1 MPQVRKV
8 HKNIL
13 PKILL
18 CALILALITL
28 TLAGCGR
35 YGGSA
40 NPPDKATL
48 MENAESG
55 GSYGYVADYLD
66 EWDFPRFDKA
76 KITGIE
82 DRVSSTSVVA
92 YPEKGEH
99 ARLTAIHFLDNY
111 YDKISLSD
119 PNEVTDALL
128 HSYFE
133 ESGDPYAKYRDP
145 EDYAAYLE
153 KSSGT
158 FVGIGITLAK
168 SGEKFTV
175 REVEA
180 GSSAE
185 SVGILVGDEIVRIGG
200 TSLSGCSVDRARALL
215 SGEVGSSVTITIIR
229 DGAESTVTATR
240 AVFEER
246 TVIYEERL
254 VVYEKEDSSPLYLS
268 IGYVKI
274 TAFRQNTADQFIAAI
289 DYLEAEGV
297 QGFVFDVRDNGGG
310 YLSSVV
316 KMLDYLVPIN
326 TKLVSYKYK
335 SIADTIE
342 RAGSQHAID
351 KPIAVLINESSAS
364 AAEVFA
370 SAIRD
375 CKNINA
381 LNAFLVGKATYGKGV
396 MQTGYSLAD
405 GSGFQITSANIL
417 PPLGESYH
425 GTGILPTYEAE
436 IGTDGNDGQ
445 YLHAEAELAKL
456 VAIYTNG
463 VSKEHLIEFLIKSMN
478 EDSGKEYGYVAD
490 YLREWHVPMFDAVK
504 LRSLQDHY
512 VSRVG
517 KITNVRELAKNTVLH
532 FANKYYVD
540 TSVADVTATTD
551 ALIRAWVDTL
561 EDKWAEYRTPEEYE
575 SFMAEL
581 NGTAVGIGITID
593 QQNHLITKI
602 ARSSDAYLR
611 LLVGDVLLAVNGV
624 EFIYETDTSAG
635 NYNLINSLINGE
647 PDTTVDITVL
657 RDGEEITVTVTR
669 GAEDTETVFV
679 EVDENGIA
687 YIEII
692 SFKATTEAQFKSTVS
707 SLMASG
713 VRGFIL
719 DLRGNI
725 GGSLSAITTSIST
738 LVGPGAPIMSFEFTN
753 GESMNPISSTGST
766 SIGKIPVVV
775 LCDKYTASAGELFCA
790 ALRDYTEM
798 GLMNVTLIGEVTVG
812 KAILQETQRLSDGSS
827 ITLTIAHFYPPL
839 GKDSSFV
846 GTGITPDYIESD
858 REAQEALAM
867 EVLLD
872 MIEAYESA
880 SEITPD

>member
-18 CALILALITL
+18 CALILALTVFAL
-28 TLAGCGR
+28 CSCGR

-48 MENAESG
+48 AERAQGG
-55 GSYGYVADYLD
+55 GSYEYVADYLD
-66 EWDFPRFDKA
+66 KWDFPRFDKS
-76 KITGIE
+76 KITSVE
-82 DRVSSTSVVA
+82 DRVASTSVIA
-92 YPEKGEH
+92 YPERGEH
-99 ARLTAIHFLDNY
+99 ARLTAEYFLENY
-111 YDKISLSD
+111 YDKTDIDD

-128 HSYFE
+128 RAYFST
-133 ESGDPYAKYRDP
+133 SGDPYARYRDV
-145 EDYAAYLE
+145 EEYAVYLE
-153 KSSGT
+153 KSSGSS
-158 FVGIGITLAK
+158 VGIGITFVK
-168 SGEKFTV
+168 SGDKFTV
-175 REVEA
+175 SAVQE

-185 SVGILVGDEIVRIGG
+185 AAGILVGDEILKIDDI
-200 TSLSGCSVDRARALL
+200 SLSGSSTDAISLRL
-215 SGEVGSSVTITIIR
+215 SGEVGTTVSLTVLR
-229 DGAESTVTATR
+229 DGASYTVLATR
-240 AVFEER
+240 ERIEER
-246 TVIYEERL
+246 SVIYEERL
-254 VVYEKEDSSPLYLS
+254 VVYEKEDGTPLYLS
-268 IGYVKI
+268 VGYVKI

-289 DYLEAEGV
+289 DELEASGV
-297 QGFVFDVRDNGGG
+297 QGFVFDVRNNGGG

-316 KMLDYLVPIN
+316 EMLDYLVPIN

-335 SIADTIE
+335 NIADTIE
-342 RAGSQHAID
+342 RAGSQHATD
-351 KPIAVLINESSAS
+351 KPIAVLINENSAS

-370 SAIRD
+370 AAIRD
-375 CKNINA
+375 CKSINV
-381 LNAFLVGKATYGKGV
+381 LNSFLVGKTTYGKGV
-396 MQTGYSLAD
+396 MQTGYSFAD
-405 GSGFQITSANIL
+405 GSAFQITSANIL
-417 PPLGESYH
+417 PPLGVSYH
-425 GTGILPTYEAE
+425 GIGILPTYEAE
-436 IGTDGNDGQ
+436 LGEGDGQ
-445 YLHAEAELAKL
+445 YDLAAAELAKL

-463 VSKEHLIEFLIKSMN
+463 LSKEHLIEFLTKSMN
-478 EDSGKEYGYVAD
+478 EDDGKEYDYVAD
-490 YLREWHVPMFDAVK
+490 YLRAWNAPVFDAAK
-504 LRSLQDHY
+504 LRALQDHY

-517 KITNVRELAKNTVLH
+517 KIDDVRELAKNTVLH

-540 TSVADVTATTD
+540 TNMTDVTATTD
-551 ALIRAWVDTL
+551 AIIRAWVDTL
-561 EDKWAEYRTPEEYE
+561 DDRWAEYRTPEEYK
-575 SFMAEL
+575 SFMDEL
-581 NGTAVGIGITID
+581 NGKTVGIGITID
-593 QQNHLITKI
+593 PQNHLITKI
-602 ARSSDAYLR
+602 ARSSDAHSR
-611 LLVGDVLLAVNGV
+611 LLVGDLLLAVNGV
-624 EFIYETDTSAG
+624 EFVFETDTSAG

-647 PDTTVDITVL
+647 QDTTVDITVL

-669 GAEDTETVFV
+669 RAEDTQTVFV

-692 SFKATTEAQFKSTVS
+692 SFKATTEVQFKEAIS

-725 GGSLSAITTSIST
+725 GGTLSAVTTSISC
-738 LVGPGAPIMSFEFTN
+738 LVGPGAPIMSFEFMN

-846 GTGITPDYIESD
+846 GTGITPEYIESD
-858 REAQEALAM
+858 RNEQEALAT
-867 EVLLD
+867 EVLLE
-872 MIEAYESA
+872 MIEAHEA
-880 SEITPD
+880 SDKTPE